1 MTGSSAGGVG
11 KRQWAILAVL
21 TMVAFATNVDATI
34 VVAALAKMTSG
45 LHTSPVVSGGRASS
59 PPALV
64 SSTDAGFSAF
74 VVLCGLA

>member
-34 VVAALAKMTSG
+34 VVVALA
-45 LHTSPVVSGGRASS
+45 
-59 PPALV
+59 
-64 SSTDAGFSAF
+64 
-74 VVLCGLA
+74 